1 MLPKRNTKLK
11 KPISNLPFS
20 IFATFASMPFQIEK
34 ISLLQTGLLSP
45 LMCDYL
51 FETEKVK
58 SLYSFAAKEEYVP
71 NFIEQKKAQKI
82 NRTELNKVLM
92 QQFEKRKFSPSTQLN
107 IESLKQENTF
117 SITCAH
123 QPTLL
128 FHPAFFFHKIASTI
142 ALAKQFNER
151 FSDYHFVPVFWL
163 GSEDHDFEEL
173 GNAFLANKKIEWQT
187 EQKGA
192 VGRFLL
198 NDNFK
203 QILADFKL
211 AYPALNIHSL
221 CDDALKH
228 TSNFGEFTAFVVQAF
243 FSEYGL
249 VVLNQDDAL
258 LKKLFAPVIEDEV
271 LHSRAEKV
279 LQPTIEFLES
289 NYKTQATVRPIN
301 FFYIGNNYRERMV
314 RVGENNIE
322 VLHQSISFSEASIKK
337 EIAEKPENFSPNVM
351 FRPLFQETVL
361 PNVAFVG
368 GGAECSYWLQQKALF
383 DYYQVAF
390 PMVVHRTP
398 VVVVPQ
404 SISRKAEKLQLSTA
418 QIFNREDVLI
428 KNYLSEN
435 FGEEISLAQATQNIE
450 AVFTQIE
457 QKIAAVDAT
466 LTASVKAE
474 KQKTI
479 AAVAQ
484 LEGKALKALK
494 RKSETV
500 VEQLKSIYQCYFVDG
515 KLQERKVNFFDLP
528 DEKNLLEAIIASS
541 KPLENELLVLKN
553 FNQASA

>member
-1 MLPKRNTKLK
+1 MKQKTDAKLK
-11 KPISNLPFS
+11 KPISNFCFS

-34 ISLLQTGLLSP
+34 ISLDQTGLLSP
-45 LMCDYL
+45 LIKDYL
-51 FETEKVK
+51 FEPDKIK
-58 SLYSFAAKEEYVP
+58 QLFSFEAREEFVP
-71 NFIEQKKAQKI
+71 NFIEQKKAQNV
-82 NRTELNKVLM
+82 NRTELTKVLL
-92 QQFEKRKFSPSTQLN
+92 QQFEKRKFSPATLSN
-107 IESLKQENTF
+107 IEALHNENTF

-128 FHPAFFFHKIASTI
+128 FHPAFFFHKIASI
-142 ALAKQFNER
+142 ISLANQFNEQ
-151 FSDYHFVPVFWL
+151 FSHFHFVPVFWL

-173 GNAFLANKKIEWQT
+173 GNAVLSSKKIEWQT
-187 EQKGA
+187 SQKGA
-192 VGRFLL
+192 VGRFLI
-198 NDNFK
+198 DENFK
-203 QILADFKL
+203 QILAHFKL
-211 AYPALNIHSL
+211 AYPSLNIHGL
-221 CDDALKH
+221 CDEALKH

-301 FFYIGNNYRERMV
+301 FFYLGKNFRERIV
-314 RVGENNIE
+314 RIDESNFE
-322 VLHQSISFSEASIKK
+322 VLNQHIAFNQNDIQK
-337 EIAEKPENFSPNVM
+337 EMKQNPQNFSPNVL

-390 PMVVHRTP
+390 PMVIHRTP

-404 SISRKAEKLQLSTA
+404 NISRKAEKLQLKTA
-418 QIFNREDVLI
+418 QIFKREDVFI
-428 KNYLSEN
+428 KNFLAEN
-435 FGEEISLAQATQNIE
+435 FSDEISLAHASKNIE
-450 AVFTQIE
+450 FIFEEIE
-457 QKIAAVDAT
+457 QKIAAVDTT

-474 KQKTI
+474 KQKTL

-515 KLQERKVNFFDLP
+515 KLQERKVSFFDLP
-528 DEKNLLEAIIASS
+528 GEKNLLEAIIASS
-541 KPLENELLVLKN
+541 KPLEKEVLILKN
-553 FNQASA
+553 VTHAST